1 MAFSHKQIA
10 ITFDLGEGQF
20 GESGFNRLKLGG
32 PLRASIDISESGG
45 PSHATCQARISG
57 MTLSNMNAL
66 STLGIRATIVRRNR
80 ITVEAGD
87 IINGLGVI
95 FQGQIIDG
103 WADFSGMPDINFYVS
118 AGSAYLQRIKPIP
131 PTSYNGLADVATIMK
146 SLATQNGMS
155 FQNNGVESQL
165 IDPYF
170 PGTIHDQM
178 DSCAKA
184 ANINWFIVND
194 TTVAIW
200 PKDGARDNSITVIS
214 PETGMIGYPT
224 WTQSGIQ
231 INMIHTPSIGFG
243 QKIQVKS
250 SLPAVSKVWQ
260 IQGISHS
267 LESETPNGQW
277 STRITAVDEGLF
289 AQGGVIIRQ

>member
-10 ITFDLGEGQF
+10 VTFDLGSGNF
-20 GESGFNRLKLGG
+20 GESGFNRVKLSG
-32 PLRASIDISESGG
+32 PLRASVDISEAGG

-80 ITVEAGD
+80 ITIEAGD
-87 IINGLGVI
+87 VTNGLGVV

-103 WADFSGMPDINFYVS
+103 WADFSGMPEVTFYVS

-131 PTSYNGLADVATIMK
+131 PTSYNGLADVATIMQ

-155 FQNNGVESQL
+155 FQNYGVTSKL

-170 PGTIHDQM
+170 PGTIHEQM
-178 DSCAKA
+178 DRCATA
-184 ANINWFIVND
+184 ANINWFIIND
-194 TTVAIW
+194 TSVAIW
-200 PKDGARDNSITVIS
+200 PKGGSRGQSIPIIS
-214 PETGMIGYPT
+214 PDTGMIGYPT
-224 WTQSGIQ
+224 FTQSGVQ
-231 INMIHTPSIGFG
+231 INMLHTPSIGFG

-250 SLPAVSKVWQ
+250 SIPGASKVWQ
-260 IQGISHS
+260 IQGVSHN

-277 STRITAVDEGLF
+277 STRVTAVEEGLF
-289 AQGGVIIRQ
+289 AQGGVITQ